1 MFLNNT
7 VCVQMACIS
16 ALKRPL
22 KVCLSLWSRRHYLFY
37 CCFEVVMDIFVK
49 CVYAFGTFI
58 VHIIFIYCRTLVDY
72 HLPLKS
78 TRYCTKPTK
87 QTLYW
92 TFTNQWILLSKQTL
106 PKVGTQLRV
115 GRLSSIYKFILY
127 HKYYLCP
134 FCPDRI
140 DISPWNCLP
149 HKLIFMHNVKK
160 CM

>member
-1 MFLNNT
+1 MRTNGLHFSIKTTSEGLLVSLKPSLLFILLLFCSSNGYI
-7 VCVQMACIS
+7 CEMRLCIRYLHS
-16 ALKRPL
+16 PYNIYI
-22 KVCLSLWSRRHYLFY
+22 LSHFSR
-37 CCFEVVMDIFVK
+37 
-49 CVYAFGTFI
+49 
-58 VHIIFIYCRTLVDY
+58 
-72 HLPLKS
+72 LPLKS